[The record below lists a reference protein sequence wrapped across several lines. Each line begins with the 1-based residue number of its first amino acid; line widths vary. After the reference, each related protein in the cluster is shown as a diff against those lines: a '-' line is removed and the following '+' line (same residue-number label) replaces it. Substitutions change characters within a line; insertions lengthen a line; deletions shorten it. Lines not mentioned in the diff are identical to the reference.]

1 MRWLIL
7 VLAAIPAAAVWATLV
22 FIGAASGWWRTPL
35 ARHGEAAAFAAAVA
49 DRLDRDNQGN
59 AAFRLIEGG
68 RVAGEHYVSIGEP
81 VGPDTLFQMASVSKW
96 VTAWGVMRLV
106 QDGAVDLDVPVGT
119 YLSRWSLP
127 ASEFDNAGVTVRR
140 LLSHT
145 AGLTDGL
152 GYDGFPPGTDVQP
165 LEASLDHAA
174 DAMAGADGRT
184 RVGLEPG
191 SEWRYS
197 GGGYA
202 LLQLVI
208 EEVSGLP
215 FARYMRERVLAP
227 LGMTDSDF
235 EVAVPDPPNLATF
248 YDRDGEPAPHFRFS
262 APAAAG
268 LYSTTADL
276 TRFIRAHVPEDAGGT
291 AGAGVLAPDTLA
303 RMFTPTATV
312 LGTDIWGLGVMLYAP
327 NGAGGHIVGHEGSN
341 APAIN
346 TSVRVDPA
354 TGDGIVL
361 LVTGNPSLAG
371 ELGSEWVFWRTG
383 RLDTMDYVRSTGH
396 TALIIGAGWLVIAGA
411 VVIIGWRANR
421 RRTPRGED
429 E

>member
-7 VLAAIPAAAVWATLV
+7 ALAAIPAAAIWATLV
-22 FIGAASGWWRTPL
+22 FVGAANGWWRTPL
-35 ARHGEAAAFAAAVA
+35 APPGETAAFAAAVA
-49 DRLDRDNQGN
+49 DRLDRANRGN
-59 AAFRLIEGG
+59 AAFRLIEAG
-68 RVAGEHYVSIGEP
+68 RVASEHYVSIGEP

-96 VTAWGVMRLV
+96 VTAWGVMKLV
-106 QDGAVDLDVPVGT
+106 EDGAVDLDAPIET
-119 YLSRWSLP
+119 YLTRWSLP
-127 ASEFDNAGVTVRR
+127 ASEFDRTGVTVRR

-152 GYDGFPPGTDVQP
+152 GYEGFPPGTDVQP
-165 LEASLDHAA
+165 LEASLDQAA

-184 RVGLEPG
+184 RIGLEPG

-202 LLQLVI
+202 LLQLLI
-208 EEVSGLP
+208 EEVSGQP
-215 FARYMRERVLAP
+215 FARYMSERVLTP
-227 LGMTDSDF
+227 LGMADSTF
-235 EVAVPDPPNLATF
+235 EITPPDPPNLATF
-248 YDRDGEPAPHFRFS
+248 YDRSGEPAPHFRFS
-262 APAAAG
+262 APSAAG

-276 TRFIRAHVPEDAGGT
+276 TRFVRAHAPDHAGGP
-291 AGAGVLAPDTLA
+291 AGAGVLDPDTLA

-354 TGDGIVL
+354 SGDGIVV
-361 LVTGNPSLAG
+361 LVTGDPSLAG

-383 RLDTMDYVRSTGH
+383 RLDTMDYVRSSGRTV
-396 TALIIGAGWLVIAGA
+396 LIIGAGWLVIAGA
-411 VVIIGWRANR
+411 VVIIGWRVTR
-421 RRTPRGED
+421 RRTTGGED
-429 E
+429 T

>member
-22 FIGAASGWWRTPL
+22 FLGAANGWWRAPL
-35 ARHGEAAAFAAAVA
+35 APPGDSAAFAAAVA
-49 DRLDRDNQGN
+49 GRLDRDNRGN
-59 AAFRLIEGG
+59 AVFRLIDGG
-68 RVAGEHYVSIGEP
+68 RVAGEHYVSVGAP

-96 VTAWGVMRLV
+96 VTAWGVLRLV
-106 QDGAVDLDVPVGT
+106 EDGVVDLDAPIGT
-119 YLSRWSLP
+119 YLTRWSLP
-127 ASEFDNAGVTVRR
+127 TSEFDTAGVTVRR

-152 GYDGFPPGTDVQP
+152 GYGGFPPGTDVQP
-165 LEASLDHAA
+165 LEASLDQAA

-184 RVGLEPG
+184 RTRLEPG

-202 LLQLVI
+202 LLQLMI
-208 EEVSGLP
+208 EEVSGQP
-215 FARYMRERVLAP
+215 FARYMAERVLQP
-227 LGMTDSDF
+227 LGMAESTF
-235 EVAVPDPPNLATF
+235 EIVPPDPPNLATF
-248 YDRDGEPAPHFRFS
+248 YDRTGEPAPHFRFS

-276 TRFIRAHVPEDAGGT
+276 TRFIRAHAPDRAGGT
-291 AGAGVLAPDTLA
+291 AGAGVLAPDTLE
-303 RMFTPTATV
+303 RMFTPTASV

-341 APAIN
+341 APAII
-346 TSVRVDPA
+346 TSVRLDPA
-354 TGDGIVL
+354 SGDGIVV
-361 LVTGNPSLAG
+361 LVTGDPSLAG

-383 RLDTMDYVRSTGH
+383 RLDTMDYVRSTGR
-396 TALIIGAGWLVIAGA
+396 TALIIGAGWLAIAGI
-411 VVIIGWRANR
+411 VVIIGWRATR
-421 RRTPRGED
+421 RRTTGREST
-429 E
+429 

>member
-1 MRWLIL
+1 VRWLIL

-22 FIGAASGWWRTPL
+22 FVGAASGWWRTPL
-35 ARHGEAAAFAAAVA
+35 APPGDSAAFAAAVA
-49 DRLDRDNQGN
+49 DRLDRDNRGN

-96 VTAWGVMRLV
+96 VTAWGVLRLV
-106 QDGAVDLDVPVGT
+106 EGGTVDLDAPVES

-127 ASEFDNAGVTVRR
+127 ASEFDAADVTVRR

-152 GYDGFPPGTDVQP
+152 GYGGFPPGTDVQP
-165 LEASLDHAA
+165 LEASLDQAT

-184 RVGLEPG
+184 RVGLAPG

-202 LLQLVI
+202 LLQLMI
-208 EEVSGLP
+208 EDVSGQP
-215 FARYMRERVLAP
+215 FPQYMAEHVLGP
-227 LGMTDSDF
+227 LGMAASTF
-235 EVAVPDPPNLATF
+235 EIAPPDPPQLATF
-248 YDRDGEPAPHFRFS
+248 YDRTGEPAPHYRFA
-262 APAAAG
+262 APSAAG
-268 LYSTTADL
+268 LYSSTADL
-276 TRFIRAHVPEDAGGT
+276 TRFIRAHAAGPAGGT
-291 AGAGVLAPDTLA
+291 AGAGVLRPDTLT
-303 RMFTPTATV
+303 RMFTPTASV

-327 NGAGGHIVGHEGSN
+327 NGVGGHIVGHEGSN

-354 TGDGIVL
+354 SGDGIVV
-361 LVTGNPSLAG
+361 LVTGHPSLAG
-371 ELGSEWVFWRTG
+371 EIGSEWVFWRTG
-383 RLDTMDYVRSTGH
+383 RLDTMDYVRDTGR
-396 TALIIGAGWLVIAGA
+396 TVLIIGAGWLVIAGA

-421 RRTPRGED
+421 RRATGRED
-429 E
+429 T